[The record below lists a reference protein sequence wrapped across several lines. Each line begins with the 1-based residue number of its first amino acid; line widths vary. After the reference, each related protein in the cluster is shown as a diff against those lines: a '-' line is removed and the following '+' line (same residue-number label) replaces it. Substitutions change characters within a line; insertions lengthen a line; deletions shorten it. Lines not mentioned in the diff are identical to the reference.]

1 MRCKECKYA
10 VNKRMYYCDHED
22 REDLIGKLSE
32 DILPDVTSCYFR
44 FPLSKSE
51 HILNPD
57 LKASSC
63 ATTLIQ
69 FTEIL

>member
-32 DILPDVTSCYFR
+32 DILPDVSLMWCPMVATAAEDNITDE
-44 FPLSKSE
+44 KKGSE
-51 HILNPD
+51 
-57 LKASSC
+57 K
-63 ATTLIQ
+63 
-69 FTEIL
+69 